1 MSLVIQGAE
10 IVTAADRYVADVKV
24 TGETIAA
31 IGAELPAESGDEIV
45 DGSDQWLI
53 PGGIDPHVHMALPFM
68 GTVSIDDF
76 ESGSIAAI
84 MGGTTGLIDFVIPA
98 KGESLLATLDTW
110 HQKAADK
117 AAHDY
122 TFHMAVTDWDER
134 IAREIPIVVRDHGIT
149 SFKIF
154 MAYKGVLGVD
164 DGQIF
169 HILEATRD
177 AGAFVNVHAV
187 NGDVQLLLADRFA
200 GRGDTN
206 PLARARTAA
215 PGRG

>member
-1 MSLVIQGAE
+1 MSIVIRGAE

-84 MGGTTGLIDFVIPA
+84 MGGTTGMIDFVIPA
-98 KGESLLATLDTW
+98 KG
-110 HQKAADK
+110 
-117 AAHDY
+117 
-122 TFHMAVTDWDER
+122 
-134 IAREIPIVVRDHGIT
+134 
-149 SFKIF
+149 
-154 MAYKGVLGVD
+154 
-164 DGQIF
+164 
-169 HILEATRD
+169 
-177 AGAFVNVHAV
+177 
-187 NGDVQLLLADRFA
+187 
-200 GRGDTN
+200 
-206 PLARARTAA
+206 
-215 PGRG
+215 